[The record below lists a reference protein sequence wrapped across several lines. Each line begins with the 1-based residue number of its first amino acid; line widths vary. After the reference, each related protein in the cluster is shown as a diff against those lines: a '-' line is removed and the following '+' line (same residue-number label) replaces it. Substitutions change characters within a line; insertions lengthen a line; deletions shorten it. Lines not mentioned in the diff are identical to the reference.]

1 MSDSIFPRPGQTG
14 LVVIDVQEKLLPV
27 MDADA
32 RDRMLHGTRLLIEL
46 AHDFDWPIFY
56 SEQYPKGLGAT
67 HPQLLEPLQEYN
79 ATRIEKVEFSC
90 ARNDVFCQSVLPGL
104 PSHVVVAGMETH
116 ICVLQTV
123 ADLQARGHQ
132 VFVPHDAVASRV
144 DANRR
149 NGLHLMK
156 ACGAVETNVESLIF
170 YALQKAGSETFKKF
184 SRLIR

>member
-14 LVVIDVQEKLLPV
+14 LLVIDVQEKLLPA
-27 MDADA
+27 MEQDSSE
-32 RDRMLHGTRLLIEL
+32 RMLRGTRLLIEL
-46 AHDFDWPIFY
+46 AHEFGWPTYY
-56 SEQYPKGLGAT
+56 SEQYPKGLGPT
-67 HPQLLEPLQEYN
+67 HTDLLKPLQDYD

-90 ARNDVFCQSVLPGL
+90 ARNDTFCQGVLPGL
-104 PSHVVVAGMETH
+104 PSHVVVAGMEAH
-116 ICVLQTV
+116 VCVLQTV

-149 NGLHLMK
+149 NGLELMK